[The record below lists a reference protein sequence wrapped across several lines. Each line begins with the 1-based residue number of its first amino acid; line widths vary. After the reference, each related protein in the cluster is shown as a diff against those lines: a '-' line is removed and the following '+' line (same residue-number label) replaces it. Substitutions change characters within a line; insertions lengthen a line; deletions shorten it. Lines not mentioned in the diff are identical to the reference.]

1 MLAKIAIRLKKSGL
15 AVAVTMMGGIVAVDI
30 QLICCNQ
37 AGRVAQ
43 KSSLKSCVLKEC
55 SHTYISPAGGQS
67 TPQLHVFDAQSLPGI
82 EPATASSPSSATAV
96 RPYPESVKGLPPL
109 KSQWF
114 IFGTQ
119 TSYKLITVAAI
130 CNWSPSNTYT

>member
-67 TPQLHVFDAQSLPGI
+67 TPQLVYWMLVINIMMLALIVSLP
-82 EPATASSPSSATAV
+82 
-96 RPYPESVKGLPPL
+96 YQQL
-109 KSQWF
+109 F
-114 IFGTQ
+114 
-119 TSYKLITVAAI
+119 
-130 CNWSPSNTYT
+130 TYVIMYI